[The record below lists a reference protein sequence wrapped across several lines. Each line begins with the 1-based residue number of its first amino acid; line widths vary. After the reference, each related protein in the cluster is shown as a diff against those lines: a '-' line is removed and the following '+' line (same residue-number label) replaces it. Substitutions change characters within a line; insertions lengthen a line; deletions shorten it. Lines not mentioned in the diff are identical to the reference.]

1 MKKLAV
7 IVALTVSLTMVLTAC
22 ATPATPTE
30 APAPTQAPAATAVSA
45 TAVPATE
52 APAKPFR
59 VALIMPST
67 TNDLAFGQSMYDALV
82 KVQTDMGGPDKME
95 LVKSE
100 NVFTAD
106 DAASAMRDYAT
117 QGYNLIIAHGSQYGS
132 A

>member
-30 APAPTQAPAATAVSA
+30 APAPTQAPAATAVPA

-67 TNDLAFGQSMYDALV
+67 TNLAFGQSMYDALV

-117 QGYNLIIAHGSQYGS
+117 QGYNLIIAHGSQ
-132 A
+132 